1 MTILNKQTFTLIL
14 ALIGLSGYAQVQPES
29 IPMAHSKI
37 QFIQNDGQWHKN
49 VRYKSPLGV
58 GAVFLEN
65 NVFTYVQYDAEQ
77 VQNIH
82 DHDHDDHVHNME
94 SAHDMEIMIDGH
106 AWRTHFEGAN
116 DNPTLSGIDKQ
127 KAYHNYFIG
136 NDKSK
141 WASHVPLFNVVEYDN
156 LYDGIDMKVYS
167 NEGVFKYDFIG

>member
-65 NVFTYVQYDAEQ
+65 NVFTYVQFDAEQ
-77 VQNIH
+77 INATH
-82 DHDHDDHVHNME
+82 EHDDHDHNE
-94 SAHDMEIMIDGH
+94 SFYETDLKINTH
-106 AWRTHFEGAN
+106 AWKTRFEGAN
-116 DNPTLSGIDKQ
+116 DKPNLS
-127 KAYHNYFIG
+127 
-136 NDKSK
+136 
-141 WASHVPLFNVVEYDN
+141 
-156 LYDGIDMKVYS
+156 
-167 NEGVFKYDFIG
+167 